1 MSRRTSLAHY
11 TRKGLD
17 RLTDGV
23 LTALVT
29 RDPAYAAIAPRTRYT
44 ENGQELAIGDG
55 LWGSADRLGSYRHH
69 FGDMTAGS
77 AVTFTSIV
85 EGGVRS
91 LLVIRI
97 KAKDGVLLEIET
109 LVARPDPMGGKT
121 PFPKGPELLDKSI
134 KPDKSWNDAIM
145 PSKRHGRGELR
156 RIANMYF
163 EGLQNN
169 DGKGEYPFAG
179 DCIRIE
185 NGSRTTA
192 VPDAKRKAGA
202 KRDPETPY
210 LPDFRAMSARE
221 QFETGFF
228 RFVTRIRERR
238 FVVTDEELG
247 VVVALAFFD
256 HNGTVRDYQLADGT
270 PVKANLKTPFSW
282 QIAEA
287 FRIEDGQFTRIEAV
301 MTACPYGMKSGWPLA
316 TGDIA

>member
-1 MSRRTSLAHY
+1 MGRRTSLVHY

-29 RDPAYAAIAPRTRYT
+29 RDPAYAAISPRTRYT
-44 ENGQELAIGDG
+44 ENGQQLAIGDG

-69 FGDMTAGS
+69 FGDMVNGN
-77 AVTFTSIV
+77 AVTFTSIT
-85 EGGVRS
+85 EGDVRS

-109 LVARPDPMGGKT
+109 IVARPDPMGGRN
-121 PFPKGPELLDKSI
+121 PFPKGPEMLDAML
-134 KPDKSWNDAIM
+134 KPDKGWTDAIM
-145 PSKRHGRGELR
+145 PSKRIGRGDLR
-156 RIANMYF
+156 RIANLYF
-163 EGLQNN
+163 AGLENN
-169 DGKGEYPFAG
+169 DGKGEYPFAE

-192 VPDAKRKAGA
+192 VKGRRKRAAKG
-202 KRDPETPY
+202 DPETPY
-210 LPDFRAMSARE
+210 VPDFRAMSAKQ

-270 PVKANLKTPFSW
+270 PVKGNLKTPFSW

-287 FRIEDGQFTRIEAV
+287 FRIEEGKFTRIEAI
-301 MTACPYGMKSGWPLA
+301 MAACPYGMKSGWPMA

>member
-1 MSRRTSLAHY
+1 MGRRTPLSHY

-29 RDPAYAAIAPRTRYT
+29 RDPAYAALSHKTRYT

-55 LWGSADRLGSYRHH
+55 LWGTADRLGTYRHH
-69 FGDMTAGS
+69 FPDMTSGN

-85 EGGVRS
+85 EGGVSS

-109 LVARPDPMGGKT
+109 LVARPDPMGGNI
-121 PFPKGPELLDKSI
+121 PFPNGPENLDAML
-134 KPDKSWNDAIM
+134 KPDRQWSSAIM
-145 PSKRHGRGELR
+145 PSKRHSRAELR
-156 RIANMYF
+156 RIANLYF
-163 EGLQNN
+163 DGLANN
-169 DGKGEYPFAG
+169 DGKGDYPFAD

-192 VPDAKRKAGA
+192 VPGA
-202 KRDPETPY
+202 EKVIELRDPETPY
-210 LPDFRAMSARE
+210 LPDFKAMTAKE

-247 VVVALAFFD
+247 VVVSFAFFD
-256 HNGTVRDYQLADGT
+256 HNGTVRDYELADGT
-270 PVKANLKTPFSW
+270 PIKGNIKTPFSW
-282 QIAEA
+282 QVAEA
-287 FRIEDGQFTRIEAV
+287 FRIEDGKFTRIEAV
-301 MTACPYGMKSGWPLA
+301 MAACPYGMKSGWPLER
-316 TGDIA
+316 GDIA

>member
-1 MSRRTSLAHY
+1 MGRRTSLVHY

-29 RDPAYAAIAPRTRYT
+29 RDPAYAALSHKTRYT

-55 LWGSADRLGSYRHH
+55 LWGSADRLGTYRHH
-69 FGDMTAGS
+69 FGDLGAGS
-77 AVTFTSIV
+77 AVTFTSIT

-109 LVARPDPMGGKT
+109 IVARPDPMGGRN
-121 PFPKGPELLDKSI
+121 PFPLGPELLDTML
-134 KPDKSWNDAIM
+134 KPDKRWNAAIM
-145 PSKRHGRGELR
+145 PSKRMGRGDLR
-156 RIANMYF
+156 RIANLYF
-163 EGLQNN
+163 EGLENN
-169 DGKGEYPFAG
+169 DGKGEYPFAD

-192 VPDAKRKAGA
+192 VPGTEKAIEQ
-202 KRDPETPY
+202 RDPETPY
-210 LPDFRAMSARE
+210 LPDFRAMSAKE
-221 QFETGFF
+221 QFETGYF

-238 FVVTDEELG
+238 FVVIDEELG

-270 PVKANLKTPFSW
+270 PVKGNIKTPFSW

-287 FRIEDGQFTRIEAV
+287 FRIEDGRFTRIEA
-301 MTACPYGMKSGWPLA
+301 MMAACPYGMKSGWPLA
-316 TGDIA
+316 MGDIA